1 MKAEKRK
8 KLITI
13 LIVLAVII
21 AAVVAYVIFKPNFN
35 IGIVG
40 DGLMPAPQSN
50 EEELSYSNRVGS
62 ELIRLLD
69 ELERL
74 SLDKE
79 FVQSEAFTNLN
90 DFSQDLEDQP
100 ADRANPFA
108 PVQ

>member
-13 LIVLAVII
+13 LGILVIVSVVIVGYI
-21 AAVVAYVIFKPNFN
+21 IFKPNFN

-50 EEELSYSNRVGS
+50 EEDLSYSNRVGS
-62 ELIRLLD
+62 ELIRLLN

-74 SLDKE
+74 SLDTE
-79 FVQSEAFTNLN
+79 FVESPAFTNLD
-90 DFSQDLEDQP
+90 DFSQELEDQP
-100 ADRANPFA
+100 ANRANPFA